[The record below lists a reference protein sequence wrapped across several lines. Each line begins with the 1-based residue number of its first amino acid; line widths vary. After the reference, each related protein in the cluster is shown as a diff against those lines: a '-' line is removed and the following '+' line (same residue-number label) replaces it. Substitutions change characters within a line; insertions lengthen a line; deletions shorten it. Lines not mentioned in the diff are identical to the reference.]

1 MPGQDHSFSLP
12 CSPTFGQGRRP
23 QWQISL
29 RLPSWLIVWGVQWP
43 RRRFRRLTWP
53 KWGGRAAT
61 PLHLIAKKHH
71 KYRNLSISFQILDN
85 RNRKSITFIK
95 ENKKT
100 TKKTLTTGAPPRQ
113 HQSKWRLHFINYRI
127 WCLPQFPVSITIQ
140 VPPLWT
146 HALAFKKHQT
156 RTFWIY
162 LKNTQ
167 KHSQS
172 ISQETA

>member
-29 RLPSWLIVWGVQWP
+29 RLPSWLIMGGVQWP
-43 RRRFRRLTWP
+43 RRRFRRLTGP
-53 KWGGRAAT
+53 KGGGRAAT
-61 PLHLIAKKHH
+61 PLQLIAKKHH

-95 ENKKT
+95 KNKKT
-100 TKKTLTTGAPPRQ
+100 TKKPWQLVHLQDNTNRNEGYIL
-113 HQSKWRLHFINYRI
+113 SII

-146 HALAFKKHQT
+146 HALAFKKHQKFL

-172 ISQETA
+172 ISQETS